1 MRYEHPLL
9 HPSAHVVMSTF
20 GPVDAVI
27 DGWFWHLIRP
37 SPLQAVAVGSAP
49 PSLYGPQPWMG
60 FDRLDEVGVAGDDQ
74 WDPTDDRLRSLGK
87 MWQRSRSP
95 LAPAL
100 RSAMAA
106 VDEIGPAQAQQQRS
120 DNFPKSDLGKALSA
134 VSRTIRGDI
143 GASVITVDQGDWDM
157 HSDLG
162 TVEWGRMQRNADDF
176 ARSVAAFFED
186 LGPSADRVTLVTVSE
201 FGRRVVENN
210 NYGLDHGWGNV
221 MFLFGAGVK
230 GGYRGTWAG
239 LGDSHDADL
248 TVTTDYR
255 SVLSEVVR
263 TRTTVSTATVFPQFS
278 PERVGAMTGV

>member
-1 MRYEHPLL
+1 
-9 HPSAHVVMSTF
+9 
-20 GPVDAVI
+20 
-27 DGWFWHLIRP
+27 
-37 SPLQAVAVGSAP
+37 
-49 PSLYGPQPWMG
+49 
-60 FDRLDEVGVAGDDQ
+60 
-74 WDPTDDRLRSLGK
+74 
-87 MWQRSRSP
+87 
-95 LAPAL
+95 
-100 RSAMAA
+100 MAA

-186 LGPSADRVTLVTVSE
+186 LGPAADRVTLVTVSE